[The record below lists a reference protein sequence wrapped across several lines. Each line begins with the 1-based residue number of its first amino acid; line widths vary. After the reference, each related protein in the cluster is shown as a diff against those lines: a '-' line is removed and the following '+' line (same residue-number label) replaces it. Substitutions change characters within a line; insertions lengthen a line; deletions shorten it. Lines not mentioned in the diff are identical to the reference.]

1 MLTDANGRTQYAGGG
16 TVGAGVGA
24 GGAEYS
30 TNTVTAT
37 AAMYAQETV
46 VVDADSGDDG
56 SDSSWFS
63 DGASSR
69 QVITWELLLV
79 CIGVSLV
86 LL

>member
-1 MLTDANGRTQYAGGG
+1 MLTDTNGRTQYAGGDALG
-16 TVGAGVGA
+16 TGARGAG
-24 GGAEYS
+24 YS

-46 VVDADSGDDG
+46 VVDADSAED
-56 SDSSWFS
+56 DSSWFS

-79 CIGVSLV
+79 CVGVSLV
-86 LL
+86 IL